1 MNMDLFFRLMGNP
14 CKYGMHYYTVVALRQ
29 AGHWQAG
36 HHPAAARPAQAEY
49 YPLRP
54 CAVLCGDRTI
64 GASDTSSATGR
75 TAAATLVLATVAP
88 EDHSPRSIQNPAR
101 SRGAGTA
108 VTD

>member
-1 MNMDLFFRLMGNP
+1 MNMDLFFPIKMETHT
-14 CKYGMHYYTVVALRQ
+14 YGIRYSSSAPGRPLLL
-29 AGHWQAG
+29 AG
-36 HHPAAARPAQAEY
+36 HHPAAARPAQAKY

-54 CAVLCGDRTI
+54 CAVLCGDRTV